1 MKDEHE
7 VFKVTD
13 HQLEV
18 ANYNYPLLEQ
28 SIKES
33 QVKSNPTLDSV
44 QRHFESTVPALI
56 GVMSIIESR
65 KAIKHAEEVT
75 KLTQLAFFF
84 IPLNFVVGIFGMN
97 FEELPSDGTWTWAV
111 TSVRLL
117 VATYLISY
125 Y

>member
-18 ANYNYPLLEQ
+18 ANYN
-28 SIKES
+28 
-33 QVKSNPTLDSV
+33 
-44 QRHFESTVPALI
+44 RHFESTVPALI